1 MDDLAALLSVDHAAF
16 PWLWWNNVAEFA
28 AYARVPGVELY
39 VGRDARDVPVAYVGL
54 THFRGWGHLDRI
66 GVVPG
71 VQGTGYGLEAL
82 RFAVHL
88 LRSGGATRVGLSTQA
103 NNTRSQHLYHRYG
116 FQRTYQNDY
125 NIYGVWV
132 NPNRA
137 PHALAPD

>member
-1 MDDLAALLSVDHAAF
+1 
-16 PWLWWNNVAEFA
+16 
-28 AYARVPGVELY
+28 
-39 VGRDARDVPVAYVGL
+39 
-54 THFRGWGHLDRI
+54 
-66 GVVPG
+66 

-88 LRSGGATRVGLSTQA
+88 LRNGGATRVGLSTQA

-125 NIYGVWV
+125 NIYGAWV

-137 PHALAPD
+137 PRALAPDRPEETER